1 MSRGN
6 AVKRRFL
13 FAFFGTENK
22 KGDNKMAIVEFKNV
36 SRIYTSGDNELKAI
50 DLPLQASTK

>member
-1 MSRGN
+1 
-6 AVKRRFL
+6 
-13 FAFFGTENK
+13 
-22 KGDNKMAIVEFKNV
+22 MAIVEFKNV